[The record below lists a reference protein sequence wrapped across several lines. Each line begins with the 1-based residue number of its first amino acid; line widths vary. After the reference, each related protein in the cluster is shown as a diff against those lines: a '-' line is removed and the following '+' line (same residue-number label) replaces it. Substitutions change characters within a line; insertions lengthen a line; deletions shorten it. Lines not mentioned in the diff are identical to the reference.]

1 MQFHKPLQ
9 TAKLVQRY
17 KRFLADVTTNSG
29 NTFTIHCPN
38 TGAMTGC
45 AEPGYQVWFSESEN
59 LKRKY
64 CYTWELARTFCDDF
78 ICVNTLRANQLAGDI
93 LSGGFIAELSDLQEL
108 RAEVKYGSQ
117 GSRVDWHGLDNKR
130 ECFIEVKSVTLK
142 NPDNSTGY
150 FPDARSKRA
159 GKHLQELMEVA
170 AQGHRA
176 VVLYVVMHTGIT
188 SVQSAAHVDPD
199 YAQLCIEAAAKG
211 VEFYAY
217 KCAISPEGIS
227 PQQQIKV
234 TT

>member
-1 MQFHKPLQ
+1 MQFNKPLQ
-9 TAKLVQRY
+9 TANLVQRY
-17 KRFLADVTTNSG
+17 KRFLADVTTNDG

-45 AEPGYQVWFSESEN
+45 AEPGYQVWFSESDN

-64 CYTWELARTFCDDF
+64 CYTWELARTFHDDF

-93 LSGGFIAELSDLQEL
+93 LRDGLIPELSNLQQL

-117 GSRVDWHGLDNKR
+117 GSRIDWHALDNQR

-142 NPDNSTGY
+142 DPAGNTGY
-150 FPDARSKRA
+150 FPDAHSKRA

-170 AQGHRA
+170 AGGHRA
-176 VVLYVVMHTGIT
+176 VVLYVVMHTGINQ
-188 SVQSAAHVDPD
+188 VKSAAQIDPD
-199 YAQLCIEAAAKG
+199 YAQLCREAAAKG

-217 KCAISPEGIS
+217 SCAISPNEIL
-227 PQQQIKV
+227 PAQQIKV
-234 TT
+234 TA